1 MNNSNAF
8 EYREKFKKVSIV
20 IPVYNEVATLEKI
33 VERVKAVQLP
43 LEREII
49 LVDDGSVDG
58 TIDLIRQR
66 FDDPQIVKVF
76 HPVNQGKGA
85 ALRTGF
91 AKTTGDI
98 VLIQDADLEY
108 DPIEYPKLLEPIL
121 TGKADVVYGSRF
133 QGGEAHRVL
142 YFWHMIGNRLLT
154 LTSNMFTNINLT
166 DMETCYKVFT
176 RQAISG
182 ILICENRFGF
192 EPEITAKIAR
202 QRCRIYEVGISY
214 DGRSYEEGKK
224 IGWRDGFRA
233 FWCILKYNVFS

>member
-98 VLIQDADLEY
+98 VL
-108 DPIEYPKLLEPIL
+108 
-121 TGKADVVYGSRF
+121 
-133 QGGEAHRVL
+133 
-142 YFWHMIGNRLLT
+142 
-154 LTSNMFTNINLT
+154 
-166 DMETCYKVFT
+166 
-176 RQAISG
+176 
-182 ILICENRFGF
+182 
-192 EPEITAKIAR
+192 
-202 QRCRIYEVGISY
+202 
-214 DGRSYEEGKK
+214 K
-224 IGWRDGFRA
+224 IGRA
-233 FWCILKYNVFS
+233 SCRERV